1 MLEDQTKRHDAPA
14 PQAQGTHHVLHRLA
28 DGAPGR
34 AATSG
39 RVRAGEWVEVCSK
52 EEILA
57 TLDLSSRLDGLP
69 FMPEMFK
76 YCGKRFQVYKRAH
89 KTCDTVSGAYQ
100 GRALPD
106 GVHLDLRCDG
116 AAHGGCQAGC
126 LIFWKDA
133 WLRRAD
139 AAPFAPSPSGAGCTE
154 QNVIDATRQ
163 PDAGSELRFTC
174 QATEL
179 LNYTTPLRWWDPR
192 HHAEDYAAGNQEP
205 GKMLRA
211 FAYAAATQLM
221 RADSERLGRPGRWLY
236 DRFQSLRGG
245 LPYPR
250 YKGTIPVGA
259 ATPRHDLG
267 LQPGEWV
274 RVKSYEEIRAT
285 LNTDGANRNMRF
297 DAEALPYCGRTF
309 KVHSRVE
316 KFIDEPTGR
325 LTTMK
330 TPAVILEGVF
340 CQCHYSPKRMGC
352 PRSIYLWWRENWV
365 ERAEQQQVASVEQ
378 PLASSEAL
386 VH

>member
-1 MLEDQTKRHDAPA
+1 MLEDQTNRRGVPD
-14 PQAQGTHHVLHRLA
+14 PQPQGTPLIFHRPV
-28 DGAPGR
+28 DGAPR
-34 AATSG
+34 RPATPG
-39 RVRAGEWVEVCSK
+39 HLKAGEWVEVRSK

-57 TLDLSSRLDGLP
+57 TLDERGQLDGLP
-69 FMPEMFK
+69 LMPEMFK
-76 YCGKRFQVYKRAH
+76 FCGQRYQVYKRAH

-133 WLRRAD
+133 WLRRTD
-139 AAPFAPSPSGAGCTE
+139 AASAAASPSGAGCTQ
-154 QNVIDATRQ
+154 QNVIDATRH
-163 PDAGSELRFTC
+163 PDAGSESRFTC

-179 LNYTTPLRWWDPR
+179 LSYTTPLHWWDPR
-192 HHAEDYAAGNQEP
+192 HHAEDYASGNLEP

-211 FAYAAATQLM
+211 FAYAAATKLM
-221 RADSERLGRPGRWLY
+221 RADNERWGKPGRWLY
-236 DRFQSLRGG
+236 DLVQSLRGG
-245 LPYPR
+245 LPFPR

-259 ATPRHDLG
+259 PTPRHDLG

-274 RVKSYEEIRAT
+274 RVKSYKEILAT
-285 LNTDGANRNMRF
+285 LNAVGANRNMRF
-297 DAEALPYCGRTF
+297 DAEAVPFCGRTF

-316 KFIDEPTGR
+316 RFIDEPTGR

-340 CQCHYSPKRMGC
+340 CQCRYSPRRMGC
-352 PRSIYLWWRENWV
+352 PRSIYLWWRENWLERV
-365 ERAEQQQVASVEQ
+365 EEQLVVSASQ
-378 PLASSEAL
+378 PLPSSEAL
-386 VH
+386 AH